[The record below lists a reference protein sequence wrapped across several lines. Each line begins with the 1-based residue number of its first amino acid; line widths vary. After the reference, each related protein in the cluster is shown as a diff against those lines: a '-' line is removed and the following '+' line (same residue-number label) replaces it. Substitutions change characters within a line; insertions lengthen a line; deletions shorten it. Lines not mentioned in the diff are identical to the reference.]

1 MNAQHQCLKGV
12 CVGAG
17 YFSHYH
23 YDAWRRIPE
32 VEITAFVSR
41 DPDRIRTIQERFGI
55 ARVYSDYRE
64 MFDREK
70 TDFVDI
76 ITPPQTHLE
85 ICREA
90 AARKIHIICQKPLAP
105 TFEEAKTLVR
115 EVSQTS
121 VRFMVH
127 ENFRFQPW
135 YRQIKKILDAGTLGR
150 VFSLYI
156 QTRMGDGWGEN
167 AYLDRQPYFRHYPRL
182 LIYETGVHFIDT
194 FRYLLGEIRRVMA
207 WLRRLNP
214 VIAGEDCGLMVCEF
228 HSGAIGVWDANRY
241 NEPNYEN
248 PRYTF
253 GQTLLEG
260 ERGSI
265 RVYPDGRLTVQQLG
279 EPEQTVPYE
288 PSRHGFA
295 GDCCYAAQR
304 HFIDGLL
311 TDQPFETNGW
321 DYLKTLTVQ
330 EAVYQSATTGVPVE
344 VVFSHEGE
352 NV

>member
-1 MNAQHQCLKGV
+1 MTAERPRLKGV
-12 CVGAG
+12 CIGAG

-32 VEITAFVSR
+32 VEISAFCSR
-41 DPDRIRTIQERFGI
+41 DPQRVRAVQERFGI
-55 ARVYSDYRE
+55 SRVYADYRE
-64 MFDREK
+64 MLDREK
-70 TDFVDI
+70 PDFVDI
-76 ITPPQTHLE
+76 ITPPPTHLE
-85 ICREA
+85 MCREA
-90 AARKIHIICQKPLAP
+90 AQRGIHIICQKPLAP
-105 TFEEAKTLVR
+105 TLDEARTLVAD
-115 EVSQTS
+115 VSRAG

-135 YRQIKKILDAGTLGR
+135 YREIKRILEAGTLGR
-150 VFSLYI
+150 VFSIYI

-167 AYLDRQPYFRHYPRL
+167 AYLDRQPYFRNYPRL

-194 FRYLLGEIRRVMA
+194 FRYLLGEIRRVTA

-260 ERGSI
+260 EKGSI
-265 RVYPDGRLTVQQLG
+265 RVYSDGRLTVQRLG
-279 EPEQTVPYE
+279 NPEQIVDYA
-288 PSRHGFA
+288 PSKYGFA

-304 HFIDGLL
+304 HFVEGLL
-311 TDQPFETNGW
+311 TGRPFETDGW

-330 EAVYQSATTGVPVE
+330 EAVYQSADTGQPVDVP
-344 VVFSHEGE
+344 HILGE
-352 NV
+352 SQ

>member
-1 MNAQHQCLKGV
+1 MTAEHRRLKGV
-12 CVGAG
+12 CIGAG

-23 YDAWRRIPE
+23 YDAWQRIPE
-32 VEITAFVSR
+32 VEISAFCSR
-41 DPDRIRTIQERFGI
+41 DPHRIRAIQERFGI
-55 ARVYSDYRE
+55 SRVYADYRE
-64 MFDREK
+64 MLDREK
-70 TDFVDI
+70 PDFVDI
-76 ITPPQTHLE
+76 ITPPPTHLE
-85 ICREA
+85 MCREA
-90 AARKIHIICQKPLAP
+90 ARRLIHIICQKPLAP
-105 TFEEAKTLVR
+105 SLEEAKTLVG
-115 EVSQTS
+115 EVTRAG

-135 YRQIKKILDAGTLGR
+135 YREIKRLLEAGTLGR
-150 VFSLYI
+150 VFSIYI
-156 QTRMGDGWGEN
+156 QTRMGDGWGEK
-167 AYLDRQPYFRHYPRL
+167 AYLDRQPYFRDYPRL

-241 NEPNYEN
+241 NEPNHQN

-265 RVYPDGRLTVQQLG
+265 RVYPDGRLTVQRLG
-279 EPEQTVPYE
+279 EAEQVVDYK

-304 HFIDGLL
+304 HFVEGLL
-311 TDQPFETNGW
+311 TGRPFETDGW

-330 EAVYQSATTGVPVE
+330 EAVYQSADTGQPVDVP
-344 VVFSHEGE
+344 HILGE
-352 NV
+352 SQ